1 MHATILANA
10 LDATWLPSFENI
22 SVLSLDCFD
31 TLLWRKVAA
40 PTDVFFV
47 LAQTEEF
54 RRHGLTA
61 NLRAK
66 AESQA
71 RKRKSVVS
79 GVSEVNLREIYRTA
93 LKTATDEEIAALA
106 SREIEVEKKVCFG
119 FAPVVALVHQAK
131 QLGKKVIIVSDTY
144 LCEEELTDLVY
155 SVVPSLEGMIDSFYC
170 SNEFGLSKSAGIWR
184 KLLPAIPV
192 RPECILHLGDNE
204 QADIKGAVPFGI
216 RTAHLQQY
224 ITTVSET
231 RYARAQIASQM
242 FPEIRDDA
250 PLPDHYHGLLA
261 QKKFDKNLNFEFGY
275 VSLGPIMQAFAQFIN
290 DEVDALESG
299 KGRVKVAFLLR
310 DGFLPSKACAA
321 LQGRQ
326 VGSLLNISRFTAIA
340 ATLIDKDSIVAYLAT
355 SLTIDSM
362 PFVAKQLLL
371 EEDMRNSLLKR
382 AGKDRHPV
390 TAFIKLLLEEHVLN
404 AIYKSSRR
412 FRANLLKHVQKVTGV
427 APGDTL
433 VFVDLGYSG
442 TAQNLLSPVLKRE
455 LNIDLV
461 GRYLIAAE
469 VNVPLNDRKGLI
481 DAAQVDNRII
491 NALTGGYIAGFEMLC
506 TQNAPSTIG
515 YTDDGDPVFGTL
527 HISQTQQD
535 AVQKIQDAC
544 IEFIH
549 DHRASP
555 LESLPSQN
563 AGERMHSAAIDLGR
577 LAYFPTTTD
586 INCLNAFQFDF
597 NLGTDKNMS
606 LFDLDQGLKSMRTQG
621 FDYMSAG
628 FNDFRTSYPV
638 ELRFMDVSLST
649 LLFAQNRFG
658 FPVRPST
665 ASYRT
670 EIVTLLAL
678 KNDQHTITDVEAT
691 ATYDGYFS
699 LLAPLSADLDIA
711 ILFGKTY
718 DWIQIDSIESV
729 RLGNGSDTTE
739 LVPGDDVIF
748 EGIDHEM
755 NGLMALGPDGM
766 IVLKKLQTRQGRMC
780 RVIYRPISYRST

>member
-1 MHATILANA
+1 MHATIFANA
-10 LDATWLPSFENI
+10 LDAAWLPSFDNI

-31 TLLWRKVAA
+31 TILWRKVAA
-40 PTDVFFV
+40 PTDVFFA
-47 LAQTEEF
+47 LAQTDEF
-54 RRHGLTA
+54 KRHGLTA

-71 RKRKSVVS
+71 RKQKNVLT
-79 GVSEVNLREIYRTA
+79 GISEVNLTEIYRAA
-93 LKTATDEEIAALA
+93 LKSATDDEIAALA
-106 SREIEVEKKVCFG
+106 SREIEVEKMYCFG

-131 QLGKKVIIVSDTY
+131 QLDKKVIIVSDTY
-144 LCEEELTDLVY
+144 LREQELTDLVY
-155 SVVPSLEGMIDSFYC
+155 SVVPSLKGMIDSFYC
-170 SNEFGLSKSAGIWR
+170 SNELGLSKSAGIWR
-184 KLLPAIPV
+184 KLLPTIPV
-192 RPECILHLGDNE
+192 KPECILHLGDSE

-224 ITTVSET
+224 VAPVSEM

-250 PLPDHYHGLLA
+250 ALPDYYHGLLA
-261 QKKFDKNLNFEFGY
+261 RKKFKEGIAFEFGY
-275 VSLGPIMQAFAQFIN
+275 ISVGPIMHAFAQFVN
-290 DEVDALESG
+290 DEVAALESS
-299 KGRVKVAFLLR
+299 KGCVKTAFLLR

-321 LQGRQ
+321 LQGSQ

-340 ATLIDKDSIVAYLAT
+340 ATLTDKDSVVAYLAT
-355 SLTIDSM
+355 NLTIDSM

-371 EEDMRNSLLKR
+371 DDDMRNSLLKR

-390 TAFIKLLLEEHVLN
+390 TAFTRFLLEEHVLD
-404 AIYKSSRR
+404 AIYKSSRQ
-412 FRANLLKHVQKVTGV
+412 FRANLLKHVQKTTGV
-427 APGDTL
+427 ASGDTL

-442 TAQNLLSPVLKRE
+442 TAQNLLSPILKRE
-455 LNIDLV
+455 LGVDLV

-469 VNVPLNDRKGLI
+469 VGVPLNDRKGLI

-515 YTDDGDPVFGTL
+515 YNDDGDPVFTTL
-527 HISQTQQD
+527 HISQAQQD
-535 AVQKIQDAC
+535 TVQKIQDAC

-563 AGERMHSAAIDLGR
+563 VGERMHSVAIDLGR
-577 LAYFPTTTD
+577 LAYFPTTLD

-621 FDYMSAG
+621 FGYMSAG
-628 FNDFRTSYPV
+628 FNEFRTSYPV

-670 EIVTLLAL
+670 ENVTLLAV
-678 KNDQHTITDVEAT
+678 KGDKHTFSDVEAT

-699 LLAPLSADLDIA
+699 LSVPLSAELDIA

-718 DWIQIDSIESV
+718 DWIQVDSIESV
-729 RLGNGSDTTE
+729 ALGKGNDTSE

-748 EGIDHEM
+748 EGIDHQT

-766 IVLKKLQTRQGRMC
+766 IVLKKLQARQDRMC
-780 RVIYRPISYRST
+780 RVVYRPISYRST